1 LQWAKAV
8 PFKAKSNE
16 RLSEMVIEWLKI
28 HVPAAKQDAYLF
40 HDKAIWSETLS
51 RYPGYIGK
59 TVWHEPAEPDYL
71 VLIISWHSLRQ
82 WKAVPQDVLE
92 ATDARMLAAMGELFE
107 IVEGKHF
114 DTVN

>member
-1 LQWAKAV
+1 MKQNSEVTPKAN
-8 PFKAKSNE
+8 P
-16 RLSEMVIEWLKI
+16 MVIEWLKI
-28 HVPAAKQDAYLF
+28 HVPAAKHDAYLF

-82 WKAVPQDVLE
+82 WKAVPQDVLND
-92 ATDARMLAAMGELFE
+92 TDTRMLAAMGEAFE